1 MRIQNLRKVI
11 PVFAILMVGA
21 LVSGCATQNHRQN
34 QGQAPK
40 QTMGTIMGAGLGALA
55 GSQMGS
61 GKGQMVAVAMGTLA
75 GAMIGNSI
83 GESLDRADRA
93 YANRAQQTAHAA
105 PVGKTIAWNNPK
117 SGHSGE
123 VTPTRD
129 GYDRSSGAY
138 CREYQ
143 TTIWVDGEEQAAYG
157 TSCQQRDG
165 AWQIVQ

>member
-1 MRIQNLRKVI
+1 MRIQNLRKII
-11 PVFAILMVGA
+11 PVLAILMAGA
-21 LVSGCATQNHRQN
+21 LVSGCATQQHR
-34 QGQAPK
+34 QAPK
-40 QTMGTIMGAGLGALA
+40 QTIGTIMGAGLGALA

-83 GESLDRADRA
+83 GESLDRADRR

-105 PVGKTIAWNNPK
+105 PVGKTVSWNNPK

-129 GYDRSSGAY
+129 GYDRRSGAY

-165 AWQIVQ
+165 SWQIVH

>member
-1 MRIQNLRKVI
+1 MRIQKFTKAFPIVALLL
-11 PVFAILMVGA
+11 AGT
-21 LVSGCATQNHRQN
+21 LVSGCATQNYQA
-34 QGQAPK
+34 APK
-40 QTMGTIMGAGLGALA
+40 QSMGTVVGAGLGALA
-55 GSQMGS
+55 GSQMGN
-61 GKGQMVAVAMGTLA
+61 GKGQLVAVAMGTIA

-93 YANRAQQTAHAA
+93 YAMQAQQTAHAA

-117 SGHSGE
+117 SGNAGQ

-129 GYDRSSGAY
+129 GYDRGTGAY

-157 TSCQQRDG
+157 TSCQQPDG
-165 AWQIVQ
+165 SWQIVP

>member
-1 MRIQNLRKVI
+1 MRIQKLTKIFPVI
-11 PVFAILMVGA
+11 AVLMVGVV
-21 LVSGCATQNHRQN
+21 VSGCATDQHRAQ
-34 QGQAPK
+34 PK
-40 QTMGTIMGAGLGALA
+40 QSMGTVVGAGLGALA
-55 GSQMGS
+55 GSQMGR

-93 YANRAQQTAHAA
+93 YARQAQAEAHAA
-105 PVGKTIAWNNPK
+105 PIGQTIAWNNPD
-117 SGHSGE
+117 SGHAGE

-129 GYDRSSGAY
+129 GYDRGTGAY

-157 TSCQQRDG
+157 TSCQQPDG
-165 AWQIVQ
+165 SWMIVQ